1 MDTFN
6 INVRITRQRLSEQQ
20 PPQPQQPQPPQ
31 PPIAHNPPAEPEEIT
46 LDTSGE
52 SVIEIEPPPP
62 PIPEVITLS
71 PGADTV
77 TLSDSSIASTSITSA
92 FMSDNGQYDWSDSS
106 PGGTRTSFWELS
118 DERADELRTQRR
130 ESERIARMHTW
141 NEDRRA
147 RKEEE
152 ARAEAEERCRQIQ
165 SSHRRARKTK

>member
-1 MDTFN
+1 MDTYN

-20 PPQPQQPQPPQ
+20 PQQPQQPPPQ
-31 PPIAHNPPAEPEEIT
+31 IVNEPPAEPEEIT

-52 SVIEIEPPPP
+52 SVIEIEPPPR

-71 PGADTV
+71 PGAETV

-106 PGGTRTSFWELS
+106 PGGTRTPFLMLS
-118 DERADELRTQRR
+118 DERADELRAQRR
-130 ESERIARMHTW
+130 ENERIARMHTW

-165 SSHRRARKTK
+165 SSYRRSRKTK

>member
-1 MDTFN
+1 MDTYN

-20 PPQPQQPQPPQ
+20 QPQPQPQPQQP
-31 PPIAHNPPAEPEEIT
+31 IAQAPPAAHEEIT

-52 SVIEIEPPPP
+52 SVIEIEPPPR

-106 PGGTRTSFWELS
+106 PGGTRTPSWELS

-165 SSHRRARKTK
+165 TSHRRARKTK

>member
-1 MDTFN
+1 MDTYN

-20 PPQPQQPQPPQ
+20 PPQPQPQPQQ
-31 PPIAHNPPAEPEEIT
+31 PIAQAPPAAPEEIT

-106 PGGTRTSFWELS
+106 PGGTRTPFLELS
-118 DERADELRTQRR
+118 DERADELRAQRR
-130 ESERIARMHTW
+130 ENERIARMHTW

-165 SSHRRARKTK
+165 SSYRRTRKTK

>member
-1 MDTFN
+1 MDTYN

-20 PPQPQQPQPPQ
+20 QPQPQQPQPPQ
-31 PPIAHNPPAEPEEIT
+31 LIADGPPAAPEEIT

-52 SVIEIEPPPP
+52 SVIVIEPPPP

-71 PGADTV
+71 PGAETV
-77 TLSDSSIASTSITSA
+77 TLSDSSIASTSITSS
-92 FMSDNGQYDWSDSS
+92 FMSNDGQYDWSDSS
-106 PGGTRTSFWELS
+106 PGGTRTSFWELP
-118 DERADELRTQRR
+118 DERADELRRQRMD
-130 ESERIARMHTW
+130 SERIARLHTW
-141 NEDRRA
+141 KEDRRA

>member
-1 MDTFN
+1 MDTYN

-20 PPQPQQPQPPQ
+20 QQQPQPQQQQ
-31 PPIAHNPPAEPEEIT
+31 PIAQAPQAAPEEIT

-77 TLSDSSIASTSITSA
+77 TLSDSSIASTSITSP

-106 PGGTRTSFWELS
+106 PGGTRTPFWELS
-118 DERADELRTQRR
+118 EERADELRTQRR
-130 ESERIARMHTW
+130 ENERIARTHTW
-141 NEDRRA
+141 NEDHRA

-165 SSHRRARKTK
+165 TSCRRARKTK